1 MLRFRPRFICER
13 KVSRRSPCRDESGR
27 DFLLHTAKSGAPNLR
42 SGEDRPNIAQGV
54 RPHPNPPP
62 EGEGIILRWLHRYP
76 ALSGSPVLLRLAGG
90 AIPLFAAGIV
100 LVIIAAALGPYTI
113 PFSHTAD
120 ILLEQLGIG
129 QAAVP
134 GTEEAIVASV
144 RLPRIALA
152 LVVGAAL
159 GVAGAVMQGL
169 FRNPMADPGIIG
181 VSTGGALG
189 AVVAIATGAQ
199 AAFALALPA
208 MSFAGATGA
217 LVLVFRRGL
226 RWRAVLHVGPA
237 AVGRGGERLHRG
249 HHLRHHPVHTRTW
262 KRSGICS
269 SGWAGGLDASRWS
282 DVRLSLPFVLFGVAV
297 AVFMARD
304 LNLLMVSDD
313 EARALGVRVNLTRN
327 SLLLAASLITG
338 AAVAFSGTIAF
349 VGLIVPHALRLVTGA
364 DHRVLVP
371 LSALGG
377 GVFMLAADTRG
388 PAGHIPG
395 RGQRG
400 NHHCPGGR
408 PLLPDAAGPQQGA
421 GFDAVNPELT
431 WMDRMN
437 RIGLVFNC
445 VSSILIQTMRIN
457 EK

>member
-1 MLRFRPRFICER
+1 MRLYLGWLR
-13 KVSRRSPCRDESGR
+13 
-27 DFLLHTAKSGAPNLR
+27 
-42 SGEDRPNIAQGV
+42 
-54 RPHPNPPP
+54 
-62 EGEGIILRWLHRYP
+62 RYP

-90 AIPLFAAGIV
+90 AIPLFVAGIV

-120 ILLEQLGIG
+120 ILLEQLGVG
-129 QAAVP
+129 QAAAP
-134 GTEEAIVASV
+134 DTEQAIVASI

-152 LVVGAAL
+152 LTVGAAL

-189 AVVAIATGAQ
+189 AVIAISTGAQ

-217 LVLVFRRGL
+217 LVLVF
-226 RWRAVLHVGPA
+226 AVASVGGRFSMSALLLSGVAVSAFIA
-237 AVGRGGERLHRG
+237 AIISAIILFTENLEAQRDMLFW
-249 HHLRHHPVHTRTW
+249 L
-262 KRSGICS
+262 
-269 SGWAGGLDASRWS
+269 AGGLDASRWS

-313 EARALGVRVNLTRN
+313 EARSLGVRVGLTRN

-338 AAVAFSGTIAF
+338 TAVAFSGTIAF

-377 GVFMLAADTRG
+377 GVFMLAADTLARLVIS
-388 PAGHIPG
+388 PAEVSVGIITALVGAPFFLM
-395 RGQRG
+395 
-400 NHHCPGGR
+400 
-408 PLLPDAAGPQQGA
+408 LLARNKARA
-421 GFDAVNPELT
+421 SML
-431 WMDRMN
+431 
-437 RIGLVFNC
+437 
-445 VSSILIQTMRIN
+445 
-457 EK
+457 

>member
-1 MLRFRPRFICER
+1 M
-13 KVSRRSPCRDESGR
+13 
-27 DFLLHTAKSGAPNLR
+27 HTADSGATNLR
-42 SGEDRPNIAQGV
+42 SGEERPNIAQGV

-62 EGEGIILRWLHRYP
+62 EGEGIILRWLRRYP

-90 AIPLFAAGIV
+90 AIPLLVAGII

-120 ILLEQLGIG
+120 ILLAQIGIG
-129 QAAVP
+129 QAAAP
-134 GTEEAIVASV
+134 ETEQAIVASI

-152 LVVGAAL
+152 LTVGAAL

-189 AVVAIATGAQ
+189 AVIAIATGAQ

-217 LVLVFRRGL
+217 LVLVF
-226 RWRAVLHVGPA
+226 AVASVGGRFSMSALLLSGVAVSAFIA
-237 AVGRGGERLHRG
+237 AIISAIILFTENLEAQRDMLFW
-249 HHLRHHPVHTRTW
+249 L
-262 KRSGICS
+262 
-269 SGWAGGLDASRWS
+269 AGGLDASRWS

-313 EARALGVRVNLTRN
+313 EARSLGVRVGLTRN

-338 AAVAFSGTIAF
+338 TAVAFSGTIAF

-364 DHRVLVP
+364 DHRVLAP

-377 GVFMLAADTRG
+377 GVFMLAADTLARLVIS
-388 PAGHIPG
+388 PAEVSVGIITALVGAPFFLM
-395 RGQRG
+395 
-400 NHHCPGGR
+400 
-408 PLLPDAAGPQQGA
+408 LLARNKARA
-421 GFDAVNPELT
+421 SML
-431 WMDRMN
+431 
-437 RIGLVFNC
+437 
-445 VSSILIQTMRIN
+445 
-457 EK
+457 